1 MRIITSYAYTLDVE
15 TTEEAASR
23 FLIYQGIMDD
33 WLRDQGISD
42 PRENSPAD
50 TFVQLK
56 RRDVSHEGTE
66 IDGFL
71 LKQPVLESSHLLNTR
86 FDLAV
91 ADESLALFL
100 QFSLERKTSRIAPVS
115 YPVSCPRALQT
126 ILDAGNW
133 KSGQARV
140 RPHSRRLFGQ
150 EAGKGLQAE
159 IEDPDRALPIVL
171 LANFPDNKPRGEYQ
185 KLIEPYDEDE
195 WEDFVN
201 RVEDDLGGVALL
213 VELDKASDDALLP
226 PAPRIVATEERTHLG
241 GRLEK
246 LRPTLRPS
254 RRRAMGGAVVRIIW
268 PLGTDRFDQH
278 RHPAW
283 APSEL
288 FAHPDVGTYWNDN
301 GENTEP
307 PEWMGTFERDQLML
321 LRRFVRDQI
330 YEQAALQP
338 VPRLIDDVREQCAT
352 AERERLAAERKR
364 LAEENSF
371 EEWGRLYEDELKAK
385 VQEIETRNQEIALQ
399 RGELDRLQNT
409 VDELQSTTDKQ
420 QATIAQLKFQLNER
434 GAPTETGEQVDD
446 ATTSREPGSVAEVIE
461 ITESECELVVFGPD
475 VLSSIRSLDP
485 TAGPPGKILR
495 DLKTLNECS
504 EALTQGHLGQD
515 ILDWLKKKGV
525 NVARESDTRIRKH
538 QDRLT
543 FKTLDGD
550 TALMGNHISY
560 KGNSLNRQVRIHF
573 RLREADSDGKR
584 SFEVGYIGPKIAE
597 E

>member
-1 MRIITSYAYTLDVE
+1 MRIITSYAYTLDAESV
-15 TTEEAASR
+15 EEAAWR
-23 FLIYQGIMDD
+23 FKVYQGVMDD
-33 WLRDQGISD
+33 WLRDQGVND
-42 PRENSPAD
+42 PREDSPAD
-50 TFVQLK
+50 TYVQLK
-56 RRDVSHEGTE
+56 RRDISHSGAE

-71 LKQPVLESSHLLNTR
+71 LQQPILESSHVLHTR

-91 ADESLALFL
+91 TDQSLALFL
-100 QFSLERKTSRIAPVS
+100 QFSLERKTSRIAPAS
-115 YPVSCPRALQT
+115 YQISCPRALQT

-133 KSGQARV
+133 RSGQARV
-140 RPHSRRLFGQ
+140 QPRCRPAFGR
-150 EAGKGLQAE
+150 EAGKTLRSE
-159 IEDPDRALPIVL
+159 IQDSNRTLPIVL
-171 LANFPDNKPRGEYQ
+171 LANFPDNRPLGEYQ
-185 KLIEPYDEDE
+185 ELNQPYSDDE

-201 RVEDDLGGVALL
+201 RIEDDLGGVALL
-213 VELDKASDDALLP
+213 AELDREGEDALLP
-226 PAPRIVATEERTHLG
+226 TVLRSPFVENLKRPDREIPVLRTRDRSHG
-241 GRLEK
+241 
-246 LRPTLRPS
+246 
-254 RRRAMGGAVVRIIW
+254 MCGAVVRIVW
-268 PLGTDRFDQH
+268 PLGTDDFNPT

-283 APSEL
+283 APHEV

-307 PEWMGTFERDQLML
+307 PDWMDTFERDQLML

-385 VQEIETRNQEIALQ
+385 VQEIETRDQEIASQ

-409 VDELQSTTDKQ
+409 LDELQSTTDKQ

-434 GAPTETGEQVDD
+434 VAPTETGEQVDD

-495 DLKTLNECS
+495 DLKKLNECS

-573 RLREADSDGKR
+573 RVREADSDGKR